1 MVLLVYYSVLLL
13 ADSSSFFFLQN
24 DIALFNSDFSPLQI
38 FIASWAF
45 LERSGDSKVTSSSYN
60 KSNKLHVIT
69 KYKLEQIADLHLF
82 CAKMFL

>member
-38 FIASWAF
+38 FIAS
-45 LERSGDSKVTSSSYN
+45 
-60 KSNKLHVIT
+60 
-69 KYKLEQIADLHLF
+69 
-82 CAKMFL
+82 